1 MKAAY
6 IEEIGGPEKLI
17 VGERPTPEA
26 GAGQMLVRTKA
37 AGVGPWDWKIMGGI
51 FGSPSM
57 PLIPGLEVAGIVEQ
71 AGPDAGFTP
80 GDEVFASTGFTA
92 GGFAQY
98 IGVDPQVAALKP
110 SRLSFEEAAALV
122 VGGGTAYE
130 GLADV
135 IKLQPG
141 ETVLITAASGGVG
154 TMAVQI
160 AVALGARVF
169 AVASARNLEYVRS
182 LGASEVFDYA
192 QPCWA
197 AGVLAAAPGGVDA
210 LFDGAGGETGQ
221 EALKGIRPGG
231 RGAFIAYPP
240 PQIDPATGI
249 TAEVFSA
256 SVIRERLEAVAALV
270 SGGRLRVEVEK
281 VLPLDQARE
290 ALEAVQGGHTRGKIV
305 LNID

>member
-37 AGVGPWDWKIMGGI
+37 AGVGPWDWKIMGGM

-154 TMAVQI
+154 TMVVQI

-169 AVASARNLEYVRS
+169 GVASARNLEYVRS
-182 LGASEVFDYA
+182 LGASEVFDYV
-192 QPCWA
+192 QPGWA
-197 AGVLAAAPGGVDA
+197 AAVLEAAPGGVDA

-256 SVIRERLEAVAALV
+256 SVNRERLEAVAALV

>member
-6 IEEIGGPEKLI
+6 IEQVGGPESLI

-26 GAGQMLVRTKA
+26 GAGRMLVRTKA
-37 AGVGPWDWKIMGGI
+37 AGVGPWDWKVMGGM

-98 IGVDPQVAALKP
+98 TGVNPQVAALKP

-169 AVASARNLEYVRS
+169 GVASARNLEYVRS
-182 LGASEVFDYA
+182 LGASEVFDYG
-192 QPCWA
+192 QPGWA

-256 SVIRERLEAVAALV
+256 SVNRERLEAVAALV

>member
-37 AGVGPWDWKIMGGI
+37 AGVGPWDGKIMGGM

-98 IGVDPQVAALKP
+98 IAVDPQVAALKP

-169 AVASARNLEYVRS
+169 GVASARNLEYVRS
-182 LGASEVFDYA
+182 LGASEVFDYG
-192 QPCWA
+192 QPGWA
-197 AGVLAAAPGGVDA
+197 AGVLEAAPGGLDA

-256 SVIRERLEAVAALV
+256 SVNRERLEAVAALV

>member
-37 AGVGPWDWKIMGGI
+37 AGVGPWDWKIMGGM
-51 FGSPSM
+51 FGPPSM

-80 GDEVFASTGFTA
+80 GDEVFASTGFAA

-98 IGVDPQVAALKP
+98 IAVDPQVAALKP

-130 GLADV
+130 GLGDV

-169 AVASARNLEYVRS
+169 GVASARNLEYVRS

-192 QPCWA
+192 QPGWA
-197 AGVLAAAPGGVDA
+197 AGCWRRPRAAWMHSSTAPGA
-210 LFDGAGGETGQ
+210 RRAR
-221 EALKGIRPGG
+221 RP
-231 RGAFIAYPP
+231 
-240 PQIDPATGI
+240 
-249 TAEVFSA
+249 
-256 SVIRERLEAVAALV
+256 
-270 SGGRLRVEVEK
+270 
-281 VLPLDQARE
+281 
-290 ALEAVQGGHTRGKIV
+290 
-305 LNID
+305 

>member
-6 IEEIGGPEKLI
+6 IEQVGGPESLI

-26 GAGQMLVRTKA
+26 GAGRMLVRTKA
-37 AGVGPWDWKIMGGI
+37 AGVGPWDRNIMGGM
-51 FGSPSM
+51 FGPPSM

-71 AGPDAGFTP
+71 AGPDAGFSR
-80 GDEVFASTGFTA
+80 GDEVFAATGFTA

-98 IGVDPQVAALKP
+98 IAVDPQMTALKP
-110 SRLSFEEAAALV
+110 GRLTFEEAAALV

-169 AVASARNLEYVRS
+169 GVASTRNLEYVRS
-182 LGASEVFDYA
+182 LGASEVFDYG
-192 QPCWA
+192 QLGWA
-197 AGVLAAAPGGVDA
+197 AGVLEAAPDGVDA
-210 LFDGAGGETGQ
+210 LFDGAGAETGQ

-240 PQIDPATGI
+240 PQVDPATGI

-256 SVIRERLEAVAALV
+256 LVNRERLEAVAALV
-270 SGGRLRVEVEK
+270 SGGRLRVELEK
-281 VLPLDQARE
+281 VFPLDQARE

>member
-37 AGVGPWDWKIMGGI
+37 AGVGPWDWKIMGGM

-160 AVALGARVF
+160 AVALGHASSVSL
-169 AVASARNLEYVRS
+169 APATWSMSAASARVRS
-182 LGASEVFDYA
+182 STTGSPVGRRR
-192 QPCWA
+192 CWRRPRA
-197 AGVLAAAPGGVDA
+197 AWMHSSTAPGVRRA
-210 LFDGAGGETGQ
+210 R
-221 EALKGIRPGG
+221 RP
-231 RGAFIAYPP
+231 
-240 PQIDPATGI
+240 
-249 TAEVFSA
+249 
-256 SVIRERLEAVAALV
+256 
-270 SGGRLRVEVEK
+270 
-281 VLPLDQARE
+281 
-290 ALEAVQGGHTRGKIV
+290 
-305 LNID
+305 